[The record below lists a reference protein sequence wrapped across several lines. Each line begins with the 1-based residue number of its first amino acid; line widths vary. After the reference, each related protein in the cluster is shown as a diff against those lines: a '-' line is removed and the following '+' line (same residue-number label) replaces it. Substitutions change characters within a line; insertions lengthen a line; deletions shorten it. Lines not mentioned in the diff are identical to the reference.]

1 MGRYVETQRGE
12 FAPRLRLTETIT
24 AANAAD
30 ALEEL
35 RRAQPQSGPV
45 EVDLANIAKRDIY
58 AIAVLGDMRDHGEV
72 RWANGDPAV
81 LELLAP
87 HPVAADAVED
97 LNVAEHV
104 GHHTWGVIASLRDAT
119 TFVGDLV
126 YAVLQA
132 FLHPTRVRWR
142 EVLGYMLRCGADAL
156 GIVLLICF
164 LMGLILGFQ
173 AAIQLHPFGADIMVA
188 DLVGLSI
195 TKELGPLMVA
205 MICTGRAGSAF
216 AAEIGTMKVSEEVDA
231 MATMGLDVSRFLIF
245 PKVFALFLVMPLLV
259 IFGDIAGLVGGGA
272 VGFFMLD
279 IPIIAYWNETL
290 LAVGLWE
297 ICEGLIKS
305 AVFAL
310 LIAGVGCY
318 RGLSTDGGAQGVG
331 ASTTS
336 AVVSGIFLV
345 IVADTG
351 LTYLFTQLGL
361 GA

>member
-1 MGRYVETQRGE
+1 MAKFVETQRGDNG
-12 FAPRLRLTETIT
+12 PRLRLTQAIT
-24 AANAAD
+24 AVNAANA
-30 ALEEL
+30 LSEL
-35 RRAQPQSGPV
+35 RSSQPESGAL

-58 AIAVLGDMRDHGEV
+58 AIAVLGDLRDHGEV
-72 RWANGDPAV
+72 HWVNGDPAV
-81 LELLAP
+81 VELLAP
-87 HPVAADAVED
+87 HTA
-97 LNVAEHV
+97 VAESADDLGMVEQV
-104 GHHTWGVIASLRDAT
+104 GHHSWGVIANLRDAV

-126 YAVLQA
+126 YSIIQA
-132 FLHPTRVRWR
+132 ILHPTRIRWR
-142 EVLGYMLRCGADAL
+142 ETVGYMLRCGADAV

-173 AAIQLHPFGADIMVA
+173 AALQLQAFGADIMVA

-259 IFGDIAGLVGGGA
+259 VFGDIAGVLGGGI
-272 VGFFMLD
+272 VGYFMLE
-279 IPIIAYWNETL
+279 IPPVAYWNETVL
-290 LAVGLWE
+290 VVGIWE
-297 ICEGLIKS
+297 VSEGLIKA

-310 LIAGVGCY
+310 LISGVGCY
-318 RGLSTDGGAQGVG
+318 RGLRTDGGAEGVG
-331 ASTTS
+331 AATTS

-345 IVADTG
+345 IVADTA

-361 GA
+361 GL